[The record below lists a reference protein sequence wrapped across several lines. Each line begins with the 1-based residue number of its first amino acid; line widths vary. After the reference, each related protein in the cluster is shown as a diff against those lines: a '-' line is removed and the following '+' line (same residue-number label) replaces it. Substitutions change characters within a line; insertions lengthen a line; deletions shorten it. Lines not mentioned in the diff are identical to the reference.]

1 MKMSNKRLEEII
13 KEEIKL
19 FTQEKKLE
27 EEDYPEM
34 DTTPGSEYEKA
45 SARRREEIGGGLF
58 GGLKQA
64 RFDATKKAREAG
76 AGFGKLANVF
86 KEDDTGESLEQR
98 KAKFTKQARAQ
109 AATVGE
115 ASGDVDRDHAAMKIK
130 IRKGSKDV

>member
-19 FTQEKKLE
+19 FTQENKLE
-27 EEDYPEM
+27 
-34 DTTPGSEYEKA
+34 
-45 SARRREEIGGGLF
+45 
-58 GGLKQA
+58 
-64 RFDATKKAREAG
+64 
-76 AGFGKLANVF
+76 
-86 KEDDTGESLEQR
+86 EDDTGESLEQR